1 MISVYIKGGN
11 MSAQHKQHA
20 LEILAYHNHTPESLL
35 QIIGNFPEKIISL
48 TTSNNEVWSFVSRR
62 RCRLFLLAK
71 TANMKNYEDVYCSSS
86 L

>member
-1 MISVYIKGGN
+1 MISLYLIGGN

-35 QIIGNFPEKIISL
+35 QLIGNFPEKIITF
-48 TTSNNEVWSFVSRR
+48 TTSNKEVWSFISRR

-71 TANMKNYEDVYCSSS
+71 TANMKNYEDVYCSAS